1 MSTVSKRLLRLPDVI
16 ERTGLSRSELY
27 RRVKG
32 QAFPKPIRI
41 GARMVAWVEG
51 DIDRWI
57 ADCVARGRA
66 ANACSPE

>member
-1 MSTVSKRLLRLPDVI
+1 MAPVSNRLLRLPDVVK
-16 ERTGLSRSELY
+16 RTGLSRSELY
-27 RRVKG
+27 RRVKD
-32 QAFPKPIRI
+32 QAFPKPVRI

-57 ADCVARGRA
+57 EDCVARGRA